1 MNFPD
6 TAGLPRVQ
14 KFRTNFGFKPKPE
27 IFTVVLFQN
36 FFPSEQRVHHTTAS
50 WFSVSSICVYIQEY
64 IKNKNIK
71 HGMKQYNNR
80 HLF

>member
-1 MNFPD
+1 MH
-6 TAGLPRVQ
+6 
-14 KFRTNFGFKPKPE
+14 PK
-27 IFTVVLFQN
+27 IQNQFWLQAKTRNLYSVLFQN